1 MAKIPTFEAQI
12 TPTAEVGAVKSNIQ
26 VSPKSSLAGA
36 LLPAADAITQFYVK
50 EKEISNKVE
59 GGQLIADANQELL
72 EIKEQAKLK
81 ATPDEGV
88 NFFNAGYKNVV
99 DKYKAKAN
107 NNYIEKYF
115 DLNIASNK
123 PSYVNNILK
132 QTRANMVKT
141 RVDQVSRI
149 VSNKITTAVED
160 KNTFNF
166 AILAESITADYQ
178 GLVNDGL
185 ISEADLEIYKRQL
198 PALVETEMVR
208 KIANDNAFA
217 ALASLDDPKNYS
229 SITGEDRL
237 KLKKELRELSTFQ
250 KNMVDYQT
258 NIGLIESKKKVV
270 AALKGDQPDV
280 PLGINPS
287 ELTLNYSTGNE
298 EYDNQLNELNNKV
311 IDNKISKDTNYLTND
326 KIIKK
331 ILNNE
336 IKNPFEKFLLAGE
349 IEAKSITERVG
360 DGSINLD
367 DDNFFNNIFD
377 NQQNPQIIKANKEF
391 FNFMDKV
398 VPLIEGSVSSKYFD
412 ENYNNRLSSFRQDM
426 HNRFIEGVRN
436 NIPVAKLLDSTSD
449 NYIAKDILDYTPTK
463 SQVRDALLSTAKK
476 KEPILVSPFFK
487 RKQNETPNQYINRIT
502 EFYLKED
509 GSIGQRKKKEV
520 TKEDVMKGSVL
531 EEETDNEFNIQNQ
544 DPEQIGF
551 FGDLFFGKDRFLI
564 ANWNKNYQTDNSKL
578 NSVKARERLSRDYTV
593 PDEAISAIENAAT
606 NFDGDRGFSKEY
618 LIDAL
623 TKIGQIE
630 SQYETKVQRTDKPV
644 KEETKFLARSYW
656 QIEVDTAKDLL
667 KNSAPIFGSNFEST
681 FSKKYKGEYETARE
695 GLLNLKDEDLV
706 NLLEKDDTLAANI
719 AAALIVTRFN
729 TEEA

>member
-185 ISEADLEIYKRQL
+185 ISETDLEIYKRQL

-270 AALKGDQPDV
+270 AALKGDQPDI

-463 SQVRDALLSTAKK
+463 SQVRDALLTTAKK
-476 KEPILVSPFFK
+476 EEPILVSPFFK

-531 EEETDNEFNIQNQ
+531 NQETNEETDNEFSFFSQADASEVNIENNNIKTIYNYLTKRISPEASAAILGNMFAEGEKFNFTEEEITTKERKGYGLFQFTDEAKGKGHRTEYNKYLKNTNKEDSAESQIDYVLDNIYEGIGYDIGAGNRKKLQKIFQSKDVKEIAKAFHDIFERPAEGSLGKRQNAA
-544 DPEQIGF
+544 EKI
-551 FGDLFFGKDRFLI
+551 
-564 ANWNKNYQTDNSKL
+564 YQLLTDNFP
-578 NSVKARERLSRDYTV
+578 N
-593 PDEAISAIENAAT
+593 N
-606 NFDGDRGFSKEY
+606 
-618 LIDAL
+618 
-623 TKIGQIE
+623 
-630 SQYETKVQRTDKPV
+630 
-644 KEETKFLARSYW
+644 
-656 QIEVDTAKDLL
+656 
-667 KNSAPIFGSNFEST
+667 
-681 FSKKYKGEYETARE
+681 
-695 GLLNLKDEDLV
+695 
-706 NLLEKDDTLAANI
+706 
-719 AAALIVTRFN
+719 
-729 TEEA
+729 